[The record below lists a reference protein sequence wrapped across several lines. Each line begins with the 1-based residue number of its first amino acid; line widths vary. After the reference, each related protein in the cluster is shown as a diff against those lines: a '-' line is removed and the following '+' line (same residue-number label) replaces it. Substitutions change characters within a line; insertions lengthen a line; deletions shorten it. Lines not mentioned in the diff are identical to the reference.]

1 MPDEIEVPLD
11 DAQDRVI
18 ELHKERHHVG
28 EAHHEAAGDAQTSW
42 TRYVGVATAL
52 LAVIAAIGAL
62 QAGRLVNESLL
73 QKNEQVGKLTAAS
86 DKWNEYQA
94 QGLKSIIYSTA
105 AQGLPPNSP
114 DIKKDLEQSKHYAE
128 KKTGLMEDAK
138 KLEEEAKASSESAEH
153 FLKRHELF
161 ALSVSL
167 CQIAIALSAVAA
179 LTKRRRIWLFGIS
192 AGLVGFALML
202 YGFLKV

>member
-86 DKWNEYQA
+86 DTR
-94 QGLKSIIYSTA
+94 L
-105 AQGLPPNSP
+105 
-114 DIKKDLEQSKHYAE
+114 
-128 KKTGLMEDAK
+128 
-138 KLEEEAKASSESAEH
+138 
-153 FLKRHELF
+153 
-161 ALSVSL
+161 
-167 CQIAIALSAVAA
+167 AA
-179 LTKRRRIWLFGIS
+179 LCDAGHQRHGARRVARERHPAQPAMKHPRWPRPGPS
-192 AGLVGFALML
+192 RCRGRSGRNAPCR
-202 YGFLKV
+202 YGSTPGRRTHNRARPASRRD